1 LKTPTQHLRI
11 DVNQGDVRLITPDG
25 RTLTPDMVTIKIQAR
40 QTARIKAESRDHA
53 PEFFTVGKFYG
64 NGEG

>member
-1 LKTPTQHLRI
+1 
-11 DVNQGDVRLITPDG
+11 
-25 RTLTPDMVTIKIQAR
+25 VTIKIQAR

-64 NGEG
+64 NGVG